1 VSGEIRLLL
10 FAGALLTLIYF
21 AHYIRKGRMQ
31 IDYAIYWIL
40 FSSALVLLSLFP
52 GIATWFAKM
61 LKIKSPANL
70 VYLIIIFSM
79 IVKLFTTTLKIS
91 KLNQQISELTQHI
104 ALYESNQEEQQRK
117 EHFPE

>member
-1 VSGEIRLLL
+1 MSGEIRLLL

-21 AHYIRKGRMQ
+21 AHYIR
-31 IDYAIYWIL
+31 IL

-104 ALYESNQEEQQRK
+104 ALYESNQEVQQRK

>member
-1 VSGEIRLLL
+1 MSGEIRLLL

-52 GIATWFAKM
+52 GMRHGFAKM

-104 ALYESNQEEQQRK
+104 ALYESNQEVQQRK